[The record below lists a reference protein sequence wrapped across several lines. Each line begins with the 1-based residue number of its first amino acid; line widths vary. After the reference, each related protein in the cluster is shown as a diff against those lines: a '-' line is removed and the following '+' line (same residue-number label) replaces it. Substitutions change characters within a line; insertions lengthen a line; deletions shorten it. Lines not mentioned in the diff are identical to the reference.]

1 MSKSTRSDTNQSDDR
16 TALVVGAGLVGTLCA
31 AMLASR
37 GWTVTLIEYRA
48 DPRLG
53 THAERARSINL
64 ALSPRGIEAIR
75 SVSEELVERV
85 LKEGIEM
92 RGRMVHKKA
101 KREGEP
107 VEKDGQDYG
116 NYDEGECIRST
127 SRTGLGIQLLDHL
140 DGLPKQGRGSVTT
153 LFETKLVEM
162 DLRKEHGVDVV
173 LQKKGREGEKR
184 HFDFVVGGDG
194 AYSQVRQ
201 QMMRGSRLR
210 CACGVPWPPACS
222 EHMRRHSRNCTSS
235 LGKDIPCAQLRLP
248 TVLCQALVPRAVD
261 PSRSERDVPARAEL
275 PAHLAARRVHADRAG
290 KPGESFRD
298 CKAAFAR
305 PLRC

>member
-1 MSKSTRSDTNQSDDR
+1 MSKATRSDNQSDDR

-75 SVSEELVERV
+75 SVR
-85 LKEGIEM
+85 EGIEM
-92 RGRMVHKKA
+92 RGRMVHKTA

-140 DGLPKQGRGSVTT
+140 DGLPKRGRGSVTT

-210 CACGVPWPPACS
+210 CARIFPFSFCS
-222 EHMRRHSRNCTSS
+222 QR
-235 LGKDIPCAQLRLP
+235 
-248 TVLCQALVPRAVD
+248 
-261 PSRSERDVPARAEL
+261 ARALSRE
-275 PAHLAARRVHADRAG
+275 HAG
-290 KPGESFRD
+290 
-298 CKAAFAR
+298 
-305 PLRC
+305 

>member
-1 MSKSTRSDTNQSDDR
+1 MTASSSDQDGDR

-37 GWTVTLIEYRA
+37 GWTVTLIEYRS

-53 THAERARSINL
+53 SHAERARSINL
-64 ALSPRGIEAIR
+64 ALSPRGIEALR

-101 KREGEP
+101 KREGDR
-107 VEKDGQDYG
+107 VDKDGQDYG

-140 DGLPKQGRGSVTT
+140 DGLPKEGRGSVTT

-162 DLRKEHGVDVV
+162 DLRTNKGVDVT
-173 LQKKGREGEKR
+173 LQGKGGEPRKE

-210 CACGVPWPPACS
+210 
-222 EHMRRHSRNCTSS
+222 
-235 LGKDIPCAQLRLP
+235 
-248 TVLCQALVPRAVD
+248 
-261 PSRSERDVPARAEL
+261 
-275 PAHLAARRVHADRAG
+275 
-290 KPGESFRD
+290 
-298 CKAAFAR
+298 
-305 PLRC
+305 

>member
-1 MSKSTRSDTNQSDDR
+1 MDSDANDRPDGHDR

-64 ALSPRGIEAIR
+64 ALSPRGIEALR

-85 LKEGIEM
+85 LREGIEM

-101 KREGEP
+101 KRDGEP

-127 SRTGLGIQLLDHL
+127 SRTGLGIQLLEHL
-140 DGLPKQGRGSVTT
+140 DGLPKQGRGSVSTQ
-153 LFETKLVEM
+153 FETKLVEM
-162 DLRKEHGVDVV
+162 DLRKDRGVDVV
-173 LQKKGREGEKR
+173 LQKKGQATERQ
-184 HFDFVVGGDG
+184 HYDFVVGGDG

-210 CACGVPWPPACS
+210 CELS
-222 EHMRRHSRNCTSS
+222 SS
-235 LGKDIPCAQLRLP
+235 LQWVSSPRQFPAPCTDIGQGSLLLHPVTQL
-248 TVLCQALVPRAVD
+248 
-261 PSRSERDVPARAEL
+261 
-275 PAHLAARRVHADRAG
+275 
-290 KPGESFRD
+290 
-298 CKAAFAR
+298 
-305 PLRC
+305 